1 MKAGPRPDYGL
12 DAPRDVRRLA
22 GYGALLIV
30 IGAVL
35 YIANR
40 RASPQ
45 SAASLFGILGSAG
58 VWLLL
63 AAGVMVWSS
72 RVGKIRMRD
81 RILDEMPWR
90 GDERVLDVGC
100 GRGLLL
106 IGAAKRLTSGHATGV
121 DIWSANDL
129 SGNNPDA
136 TRANAEAEGVLDKIK
151 IEDADA
157 RQLPV
162 ADETIDVVLSSLAI
176 HNIHGRAERAKAI
189 AEMFRVLKPGGRLA
203 IFDIIRAPGYAKQLQ
218 RLGAAEVRLSRLSFL
233 WCLPTQY
240 AIARKP

>member
-1 MKAGPRPDYGL
+1 M
-12 DAPRDVRRLA
+12 
-22 GYGALLIV
+22 I
-30 IGAVL
+30 
-35 YIANR
+35 
-40 RASPQ
+40 
-45 SAASLFGILGSAG
+45 
-58 VWLLL
+58 
-63 AAGVMVWSS
+63 WSS
-72 RVGKIRMRD
+72 RVGKIWMRD
-81 RILDEMPWR
+81 RILNEIPWR

-106 IGAAKRLTSGHATGV
+106 IGAAKRLTSGKATGV

-136 TRANAEAEGVLDKIK
+136 ARANAKAEGVLDKIK

-157 RQLPV
+157 RQLQM

-176 HNIHGRAERAKAI
+176 HNISNREERAKAI
-189 AEMFRVLKPGGRLA
+189 AEMFRVLKPGGRVA
-203 IFDIIRAPGYAKQLQ
+203 ILDIFRAPEYAKLLQ
-218 RLGAAEVRLSRLSFL
+218 RFGAAEVKLSRLSLL

>member
-1 MKAGPRPDYGL
+1 MSAGPRPDYGL
-12 DAPRDVRRLA
+12 DAPQDVRRLVW
-22 GYGALLIV
+22 YGALLIV

-35 YIANR
+35 YISNR

-45 SAASLFGILGSAG
+45 SAASLFSVLGIAG
-58 VWLLL
+58 ACLLL
-63 AAGVMVWSS
+63 TAGVMIWSS
-72 RVGKIRMRD
+72 RVGKLRMRD
-81 RILDEMPWR
+81 RILNEIPWR

-136 TRANAEAEGVLDKIK
+136 ARANAKAEGVLGKIK

-162 ADETIDVVLSSLAI
+162 PDETIDVVLSSLAI
-176 HNIHGRAERAKAI
+176 HNISHREERAKAI
-189 AEMFRVLKPGGRLA
+189 AEMFRVLKPGGRVA

-233 WCLPTQY
+233 WCLPAQY
-240 AIARKP
+240 VTGRKP